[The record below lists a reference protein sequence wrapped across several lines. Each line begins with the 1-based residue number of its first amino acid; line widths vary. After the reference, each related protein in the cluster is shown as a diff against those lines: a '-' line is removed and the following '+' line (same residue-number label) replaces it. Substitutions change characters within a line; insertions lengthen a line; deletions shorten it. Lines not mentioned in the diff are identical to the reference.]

1 MYAPVSKIMSVF
13 KNRDHYNAG
22 HFLLLH
28 QMKLFFV
35 QDTFSKPYGAYLTP
49 IKLDLIYGEVS
60 KTSLFVLDRNREKV
74 QERARVSKK
83 KRMNDMSYVNSVRS

>member
-1 MYAPVSKIMSVF
+1 
-13 KNRDHYNAG
+13 
-22 HFLLLH
+22 
-28 QMKLFFV
+28 MKLFFV
-35 QDTFSKPYGAYLTP
+35 QDTFSKPYGAYLIP